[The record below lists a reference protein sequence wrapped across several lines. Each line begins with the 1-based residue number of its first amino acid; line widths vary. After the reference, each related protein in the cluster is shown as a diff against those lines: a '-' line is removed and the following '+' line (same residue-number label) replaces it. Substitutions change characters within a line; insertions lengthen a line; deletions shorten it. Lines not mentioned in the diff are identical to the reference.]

1 MPDWIAR
8 RSRYFWLSLAI
19 GVVVAL
25 AALPSF
31 TDPLPNKIGGFVF
44 IVVVVAAIVRRAI
57 ATGQAFMQGWREPR
71 RRVSR

>member
-19 GVVVAL
+19 GLVVAL

-31 TDPLPNKIGGFVF
+31 TDPLPSAIGGFVF

-57 ATGQAFMQGWREPR
+57 AAGHAFMQGWREPR
-71 RRVSR
+71 RRPSR

>member
-25 AALPSF
+25 AALPSS
-31 TDPLPNKIGGFVF
+31 TGALPNKIGDFV
-44 IVVVVAAIVRRAI
+44 ITVAVVAAIVRQAI
-57 ATGQAFMQGWREPR
+57 KTGHAFMQGWREPR
-71 RRVSR
+71 RRVPR